1 MAKYPT
7 CPRQGEYTYK
17 DYAQMPDELGYRLEI
32 LDGFL
37 VKEPSPSVHH
47 QRILRELARQLMAFF
62 DEFDPPW
69 GAVFR
74 PLGCHAD

>member
-1 MAKYPT
+1 MNSGVFPE
-7 CPRQGEYTYK
+7 RIYK
-17 DYAQMPDELGYRLEI
+17 DYAQMPDEPGYRLEI